1 MIGNGDL
8 GIIERKVK
16 MVEIK
21 NLDKTVFDDTEDISM
36 ADLMNSKGYEWT
48 NTIEAGK
55 ELDVVIIEE
64 NSDGFMV
71 DLGIKSEGMIPKK
84 EFEEGKTPQDLKVG
98 AKVKVKVI
106 NTIGRPILSYRAI
119 LEKDKFDNLQE
130 VFNNGKH
137 ISGTILKDIK
147 GGFIVDIGGVNAF
160 LPISHVDINFVKDVK
175 IYIAKTYEFVIT
187 EFDIKKRNIVI
198 SRRKILEDEKNIARE
213 SALSSIAEGQILDG
227 IVLKITKFGAF
238 VDIGGID
245 GLLHIGELAWY
256 KVKKV
261 EDLLHVGQKI
271 KVQIIKFDKANE
283 KISLSIKNLVADPWD
298 SVEERFPVGL
308 IIKGKVRSIMEYGV
322 FVELEPGIEGLLHSS
337 EYAWNYSEASLKR
350 EVKKDQEIEV
360 KIISVD
366 KENKKMALSVKQTL
380 PNPWD
385 EVFRHYI
392 PGAIVKGIVQN
403 LMPFGAF
410 VKLPEGIE
418 GLIHISDFSWT
429 QKIKHPEN
437 VLKKGDEVEVV
448 VIEINPQNEK
458 IFLSLKHVSE
468 DPYKKYKVGN
478 TVKGKIVKIINFG
491 ASLELE
497 TGIEASIRNN
507 EAASLKSEKQR
518 PFTEGEELEARIIK
532 VDLFKRKIEVSVK
545 ALEFYREKELVKQF
559 ANKDYK
565 PTLGEL
571 LLEE

>member
-1 MIGNGDL
+1 MA
-8 GIIERKVK
+8 ET
-16 MVEIK
+16 K
-21 NLDKTVFDDTEDISM
+21 NLDKTVFDGSGDISM
-36 ADLMNSKGYEWT
+36 TDLMKGYEGK
-48 NTIEAGK
+48 NTIESGK
-55 ELDVVIIEE
+55 ELDVVIMEE

-84 EFEEGKTPQDLKVG
+84 EFEQGKIPQELKIG
-98 AKVKVKVI
+98 AKVRVKVI
-106 NTIGRPILSYRAI
+106 NTSGCPILSYRAI

-130 VFNNGKH
+130 AFNNSKH

-160 LPISHVDINFVKDVK
+160 LPISHVDINFVKDAKV
-175 IYIAKTYEFVIT
+175 YIAKTYEFVIT

-198 SRRKILEDEKNIARE
+198 SRRKVLEDEKNISRE
-213 SALSSIAEGQILDG
+213 LALSSIAEGQILEG
-227 IVLKITKFGAF
+227 TVSRITNFGAF

-271 KVQIIKFDKANE
+271 KVQIIKFDKANG
-283 KISLSIKNLVADPWD
+283 KISLSIKNLVANPWD
-298 SVEERFPVGL
+298 CAAERFPVGL
-308 IIKGKVRSIMEYGV
+308 IIKGKVTSIMEYGV

-337 EYAWNYSEASLKR
+337 EYAWNDSEASLKR
-350 EVKKDQEIEV
+350 EV

-366 KENKKMALSVKQTL
+366 KENKKIALSVKQTL

-385 EVFRHYI
+385 EVCRHYI
-392 PGAIVKGIVQN
+392 PGTAVKGIVQN

-418 GLIHISDFSWT
+418 GLVHISDFSWT
-429 QKIKHPEN
+429 QKINHPES

-448 VIEINPQNEK
+448 VMGINPQNEK
-458 IFLSLKHVSE
+458 ISLSLKHVSE

-478 TVKGKIVKIINFG
+478 TVKGKIVKITDFG
-491 ASLELE
+491 AFLELE
-497 TGIEASIRNN
+497 PRVDASIRNK
-507 EAASLKSEKQR
+507 EAASLKSDKQQ
-518 PFTEGEELEARIIK
+518 PFTEGEELEAKIIK
-532 VDLFKRKIEVSVK
+532 VDLSKRKIEASVK
-545 ALEFYREKELVKQF
+545 KLEFDREKELVKQF
-559 ANKDYK
+559 ATQNDK

-571 LLEE
+571 LSEE